1 MLPDGTL
8 LHVVCCWLAVAIPY
22 LLLQSGILK
31 QVSEVCSSH
40 CSPLSEWE
48 CIFGDSFGILKG
60 GIILSVTKIFKSIL
74 AIQQISWQV
83 QNKTKEGWRAVFSS
97 YIFLLLPAHIPR
109 VIRGRLKATFG
120 KSWCHLQVYHLQTW
134 PGLAFLLHGLRDA
147 QETARQA

>member
-60 GIILSVTKIFKSIL
+60 GLFY
-74 AIQQISWQV
+74 Q
-83 QNKTKEGWRAVFSS
+83 
-97 YIFLLLPAHIPR
+97 
-109 VIRGRLKATFG
+109 
-120 KSWCHLQVYHLQTW
+120 
-134 PGLAFLLHGLRDA
+134 
-147 QETARQA
+147 